1 MSSFEPRASPTPET
15 CEKQPE
21 PPSLLGVREF
31 EVSLSFV
38 VLSDPQSTWNTK
50 AKSQKGEAAY
60 LLTSFFAGPDVG
72 LCALLVPR
80 HWGKRADLTPPPVTS
95 LASPHRPLASDG
107 SLEPSRREYL

>member
-15 CEKQPE
+15 FEKQPE

-50 AKSQKGEAAY
+50 AKSQKEEAAY

-80 HWGKRADLTPPPVTS
+80 HWETLHHKKQR
-95 LASPHRPLASDG
+95 
-107 SLEPSRREYL
+107 

>member
-1 MSSFEPRASPTPET
+1 MKSRCLDVLFRATSQPNSRNF
-15 CEKQPE
+15 EKQPE

-60 LLTSFFAGPDVG
+60 LLTSFVAGPDVG
-72 LCALLVPR
+72 LCVLLVPR
-80 HWGKRADLTPPPVTS
+80 HWETLHHKKTAITMPTLLVADC
-95 LASPHRPLASDG
+95 
-107 SLEPSRREYL
+107 